1 MISNEETRNFWNAN
15 ARLQIP
21 YLDRK
26 LPDLP
31 QSDLIAM
38 PSTNRVPDVGELA
51 ISSPHARDRR
61 GDDRLPVESEG
72 GRVGHGGNPIE
83 RRPLTANEGSRG
95 ETVGDRLPVESEGG
109 QAGRGG
115 NPIEHPPI
123 ADGGNLLQR
132 RGHGPHDAAGP
143 SERNFVYTRTDLT
156 LQGGVHIERAE
167 FPPPFDAIH
176 LISVIARRA

>member
-21 YLDRK
+21 YARQEVARPPTKRSNRDALH
-26 LPDLP
+26 
-31 QSDLIAM
+31 QSRPRRRGTCNKFARMLEIGVETIA
-38 PSTNRVPDVGELA
+38 SLLRAKAGELDTA
-51 ISSPHARDRR
+51 EIPSS
-61 GDDRLPVESEG
+61 V
-72 GRVGHGGNPIE
+72 V
-83 RRPLTANEGSRG
+83 PLTANEGSRG
-95 ETVGDRLPVESEGG
+95 ETVGDRLPG

-156 LQGGVHIERAE
+156 LQGGVHIDTRRISS
-167 FPPPFDAIH
+167 PFRRH
-176 LISVIARRA
+176 SSNISHCTSRLM